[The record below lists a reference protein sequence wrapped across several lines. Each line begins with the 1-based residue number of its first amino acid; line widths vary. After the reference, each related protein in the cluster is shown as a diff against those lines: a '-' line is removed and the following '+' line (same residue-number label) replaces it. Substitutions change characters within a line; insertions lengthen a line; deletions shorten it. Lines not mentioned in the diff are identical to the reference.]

1 MIPSLIDLNRY
12 VVRKHADDWKDIGI
26 ELGFDFV
33 ELQCIE
39 RDHPQESAICFQN
52 TLVKWLQSNPDV
64 TWKTLEV
71 ALTNVNRV
79 KLGLNPVDGV
89 YGKEMYYIRC

>member
-1 MIPSLIDLNRY
+1 MPSLRDLNRY

-26 ELGFDFV
+26 ELGFDFFN
-33 ELQCIE
+33 LQFIE
-39 RDHPQESAICFQN
+39 SDHPQESEICFQK
-52 TLVKWLQSNPDV
+52 TLAQWLQLNADV

-79 KLGLNPVDGV
+79 KLGLDPVDDV

>member
-1 MIPSLIDLNRY
+1 MEDLNRY
-12 VVRKHADDWKDIGI
+12 VVKKHADDWKDIGI
-26 ELGFDFV
+26 ELGLDFV
-33 ELQCIE
+33 KLQIIE
-39 RDHPQESAICFQN
+39 RDYPQESVICFQN
-52 TLVKWLQSNPDV
+52 TLVKWLWSDAEDV

-79 KLGLNPVDGV
+79 KLGLDSVDDV